1 VPVRLWFPVQKYL
14 ILTLKTMNSKFLNE
28 VLDFCEEQNLE
39 NLSFDEFMS
48 IYNSYCDLK
57 YEENFNEV
65 IK

>member
-1 VPVRLWFPVQKYL
+1 
-14 ILTLKTMNSKFLNE
+14 MNSKFLNE

-48 IYNSYCDLK
+48 IYNSYCDLQF
-57 YEENFNEV
+57 EENFNEV